1 MKIDSE
7 EYNLLVNQRSQAN
20 NATRRTEETSAFA
33 ALLAANINASSPTS
47 QPVTASSA
55 QADTYDFTR
64 MTPTALHE
72 SVNRLIRNGQL
83 DLDQTTP
90 LVGMMGATE
99 LSNAGVTGTSALA
112 YSEQPMNVFNNLQLN
127 MDVALSRNDRQ
138 SADDLQRTIDAL
150 RRLQGQTVTSDVRA

>member
-1 MKIDSE
+1 MKINSE
-7 EYNLLVNQRSQAN
+7 EYNLLVNQRSQAD

-72 SVNRLIRNGQL
+72 SVNRLIRSGQL

-90 LVGMMGATE
+90 LVGMMGSTE
-99 LSNAGVTGTSALA
+99 LSNAGVMGTSALT
-112 YSEQPMNVFNNLQLN
+112 YSEQPMNVFNNLQQN
-127 MDVALSRNDRQ
+127 MAVALSRNDSQ
-138 SADDLQRTIDAL
+138 SADGLQRTIDAL
-150 RRLQGQTVTSDVRA
+150 RRLQGQTIASDVRA

>member
-1 MKIDSE
+1 MKINSE
-7 EYNLLVNQRSQAN
+7 EYNLLVNQRSQAD

-33 ALLAANINASSPTS
+33 ALLTANINASSPTS

-72 SVNRLIRNGQL
+72 SVNRLIRSGQL

-90 LVGMMGATE
+90 LVGMMGSTE
-99 LSNAGVTGTSALA
+99 LSNVGVMGTSALT
-112 YSEQPMNVFNNLQLN
+112 YSEQPMNVFNNLQQN
-127 MDVALSRNDRQ
+127 MTVALSRNDSQ
-138 SADDLQRTIDAL
+138 SADGLQRTIDAL
-150 RRLQGQTVTSDVRA
+150 RRLQGQTIASDVRA

>member
-7 EYNLLVNQRSQAN
+7 EYNLLVNQRSQAD

-72 SVNRLIRNGQL
+72 SVNRLIRSGQL

-90 LVGMMGATE
+90 LVGMMGSTE
-99 LSNAGVTGTSALA
+99 LSNAGVMGTSALT
-112 YSEQPMNVFNNLQLN
+112 YSEQPMNVFNNLQQN
-127 MDVALSRNDRQ
+127 MAVALSRNDSQ
-138 SADDLQRTIDAL
+138 SADGLQRTIDAL
-150 RRLQGQTVTSDVRA
+150 RRLQGQTITSDVRA